1 MQDLAKSN
9 QVNIVKGYKKKI
21 DEWLSVKKRII
32 TSYSQIL
39 SNMDPLKDK
48 KEIKKI
54 LQNAIILGEFRSVYI
69 GYENNFF
76 VTGIDWIA
84 PDNYFPT
91 QRPWYQTGKMKNE
104 TSITLPYVDSDLLQ
118 DVLSIVSPVYND
130 NTLIGILS
138 SDLILDSIQK
148 EILSIN
154 LPFNGFAFLIS
165 KNGHILVSP
174 HGYIASKCDGC
185 KPAISAILSN
195 HKQVGVTT
203 YNFNDR
209 KYLVFYEPLENSD
222 WIFATVLNEDS
233 IFGEI
238 NGQLFKNV
246 IMALGFNV
254 FGIGVIFL
262 FLFLSR
268 KISEHKKLLD
278 MFANGDTHAVAIVDK
293 NKNVLFFNEK
303 LKRILNIDKKFQ
315 VKAPISILKSEGKNN
330 KLITSV
336 LEALNKIN
344 KEPTNPKILKVVNEE
359 KAECYLIQVIPI
371 VANED
376 ELEGF
381 ILTINDISNEY
392 KLEISSK
399 EHEQIMIQNSKMA
412 AMGEMV
418 GAITHQW
425 RQPLAALLVMMG
437 NMKYQ
442 VADKIISEEKLIK
455 NFEKASEI
463 VRFLEDTLQS
473 FKEFY
478 KVGQDEE
485 CFDIAD
491 TIRDVVNIMEP
502 MARVNN
508 IDINFLYD
516 RNDDFKFFA
525 YSNYLKQVIVNL
537 ISNSKDAILEKS
549 YKEDFQGKIII
560 TLQKS
565 NQYIISIEDNG
576 VGINETFT
584 EKLFQPLQTTKGNKG
599 TGNGL
604 YICKLLIDTKI
615 NGELKVL
622 SLKNPTVFQIRLP
635 IKGVCN
641 E

>member
-1 MQDLAKSN
+1 
-9 QVNIVKGYKKKI
+9 
-21 DEWLSVKKRII
+21 
-32 TSYSQIL
+32 
-39 SNMDPLKDK
+39 
-48 KEIKKI
+48 
-54 LQNAIILGEFRSVYI
+54 
-69 GYENNFF
+69 
-76 VTGIDWIA
+76 
-84 PDNYFPT
+84 
-91 QRPWYQTGKMKNE
+91 
-104 TSITLPYVDSDLLQ
+104 
-118 DVLSIVSPVYND
+118 
-130 NTLIGILS
+130 
-138 SDLILDSIQK
+138 
-148 EILSIN
+148 
-154 LPFNGFAFLIS
+154 
-165 KNGHILVSP
+165 
-174 HGYIASKCDGC
+174 
-185 KPAISAILSN
+185 
-195 HKQVGVTT
+195 
-203 YNFNDR
+203 
-209 KYLVFYEPLENSD
+209 
-222 WIFATVLNEDS
+222 
-233 IFGEI
+233 
-238 NGQLFKNV
+238 
-246 IMALGFNV
+246 MALGFNV

-525 YSNYLKQVIVNL
+525 YSIM
-537 ISNSKDAILEKS
+537 
-549 YKEDFQGKIII
+549 
-560 TLQKS
+560 
-565 NQYIISIEDNG
+565 
-576 VGINETFT
+576 
-584 EKLFQPLQTTKGNKG
+584 P
-599 TGNGL
+599 
-604 YICKLLIDTKI
+604 
-615 NGELKVL
+615 LKVKTIFL
-622 SLKNPTVFQIRLP
+622 
-635 IKGVCN
+635 
-641 E
+641 